1 LISPYNTSPVKT
13 LDPTAAVPNH
23 NYAPSYSE
31 FNNISLRMRA
41 SLLIPL
47 ISVVIL
53 GLPLLATSF
62 GIHGHARA
70 HRRALTTKIETV
82 TEVAIVTVTVDE
94 GIANLVSG
102 PSISTAINGTSIVST
117 PSTST
122 SATSTVITNFPAVRN
137 NTTTDPS

>member
-94 GIANLVSG
+94 GIANLVSS
-102 PSISTAINGTSIVST
+102 PSISTAINGTSMFSAPAIST
-117 PSTST
+117 P
-122 SATSTVITNFPAVRN
+122 AISTVIAYFQVF
-137 NTTTDPS
+137 TTPTPTKLS